1 MKSFRFPKCNKK
13 RYNWSFLKCFIVI
26 ARLATMTDSLWDVSR
41 AQRGHVTPVTSTADY
56 QQHLCFSTRGNR
68 QRMQALLYQR
78 RDKRSFPLSNYIRQT
93 LRLPNS
99 PSSTPENWGRI
110 IYSYSTPNSDFLILF
125 SFPNCELC
133 WLEQR
138 WRRVW
143 VFKEQLTESWSVWR
157 RAELV
162 FMVGFIHFIHDNL
175 SMLPCMSRNTIP
187 LTADIANLLLCMCHI
202 PSPWPIQIFVV
213 SWLISSMW
221 KTPDALTAW
230 LLITSQ
236 MNKCG
241 QFSSYLCWI
250 LIQQV
255 CRNHLQCITFEGEP
269 SNCFDENN
277 NFSSLHTGG
286 EGVCCLVKE
295 QC

>member
-1 MKSFRFPKCNKK
+1 
-13 RYNWSFLKCFIVI
+13 
-26 ARLATMTDSLWDVSR
+26 MTDSLWDVSR

-162 FMVGFIHFIHDNL
+162 FVVGFIHFIHDNL

-187 LTADIANLLLCMCHI
+187 LTVDIANLLLCMCHI